1 MFIRTGSCFCSFSY
15 WGCLFKHLRYS
26 LTCSCNSFQLNTY
39 LVFIVFLIDLEGG
52 AVVAVGDTVT
62 CNPLSRVMSSLGL
75 YSCHLSFLTKI
86 HLQPLLTV
94 KSCGDP
100 WASLGIHPGIEWFVW
115 RVVLAGSCDLGIGYT
130 CLLHPEWVWTCYTRT
145 VKEKKGQSWMLLKQ
159 LNRRATRPWCGA
171 VVRIHRPITTGR
183 VRNLA
188 NYAVELPYYSRR
200 KLSIMIGP
208 PKVFIRVKGTSRP
221 SDKGGRG
228 GARSSR
234 TWDKGGWSHVG
245 LKISGGGPPGPL
257 RVPRF
262 STSPK
267 PRFSNSNLIRNIVDK
282 ELLCVSSTINRYYPH
297 PHFVRY
303 DRLFYWAALKLMWI
317 CSNTHIKNTT
327 RVYAPYL
334 I

>member
-1 MFIRTGSCFCSFSY
+1 
-15 WGCLFKHLRYS
+15 
-26 LTCSCNSFQLNTY
+26 
-39 LVFIVFLIDLEGG
+39 
-52 AVVAVGDTVT
+52 
-62 CNPLSRVMSSLGL
+62 
-75 YSCHLSFLTKI
+75 
-86 HLQPLLTV
+86 
-94 KSCGDP
+94 
-100 WASLGIHPGIEWFVW
+100 
-115 RVVLAGSCDLGIGYT
+115 
-130 CLLHPEWVWTCYTRT
+130 
-145 VKEKKGQSWMLLKQ
+145 MLLKQ

-171 VVRIHRPITTGR
+171 VVRILRPITTGR

-200 KLSIMIGP
+200 KLSIMIGS
-208 PKVFIRVKGTSRP
+208 PKVFIRVKGRSRP

-228 GARSSR
+228 EPGHPEREIRGVVSC
-234 TWDKGGWSHVG
+234 WSKNKWG
-245 LKISGGGPPGPL
+245 RPPPRAPPLDPSL